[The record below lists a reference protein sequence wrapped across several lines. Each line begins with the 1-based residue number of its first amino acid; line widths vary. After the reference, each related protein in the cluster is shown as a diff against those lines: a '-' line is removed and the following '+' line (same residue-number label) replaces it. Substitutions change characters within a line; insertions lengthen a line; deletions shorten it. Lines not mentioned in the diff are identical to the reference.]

1 MDVRYRSNFQLL
13 AVTMQLLV
21 LTLPALAFAQDCTPP
36 EIELTS
42 QLEVD
47 QFQANHGPCDRVS
60 QNLVITGE
68 DIVSFDGLS
77 DLTAV
82 LGDLKIGGNSSLIT
96 IDGLAK
102 LQSVGSLN
110 ISFNPALLK
119 IDGLSGLTRVD
130 KWLGIQYNDSLQ
142 NVGGLNQLAYVGDN
156 LLVRANWQLTSLH
169 GLSKLYQVDGTLQ
182 FSGNF
187 LVDLDGFSSLTSV
200 GGLSIFIEGLL
211 TNLDGLS
218 NLTDVM
224 GDLYIHGNGL
234 TTIDGLSA
242 LARVG
247 GDLWLLQ
254 NIHLSNC
261 MGITQLVDQI
271 DDADPGPGVGVAPDV
286 GGAILIEQ
294 NAIGCNSVE
303 EILAEEP
310 LLEMNAGLNDA
321 WFNPGTDGQGF
332 LIIVYPQIEQIFL
345 AWFTYDIVRPPM
357 DVAASVGEPGHRWL
371 TAQGPFVGN
380 RASLTLYN
388 TSGGIFDSAEPVP
401 SSQPDGTVVLEFSS
415 CSRGTIKY
423 DIDSIGWQG
432 PVPIERIVLD
442 NIPLC
447 EALNGQ

>member
-21 LTLPALAFAQDCTPP
+21 LTLPALAFAQDCTPL

-77 DLTAV
+77 NLTTV
-82 LGDLKIGGNSSLIT
+82 LGDLKIDGNSSLIA

-102 LQSVGSLN
+102 LQSVGSLSM
-110 ISFNPALLK
+110 SFNPALLK
-119 IDGLSGLTRVD
+119 IDGLSGLARVD
-130 KWLGIQYNDSLQ
+130 KWLLIQYNNSLQ
-142 NVGGLNQLAYVGDN
+142 SVSGLNQLAYVGDN
-156 LLVRANWQLTSLH
+156 LLVRANWQLTSFH

-182 FSGNF
+182 FSGNS
-187 LVDLDGFSSLTSV
+187 LVDLDGFSSLTSL
-200 GGLSIFIEGLL
+200 GGLSISGEGLL
-211 TNLDGLS
+211 TNLDVLS

-224 GDLYIHGNGL
+224 GDLYLYGNGL

-254 NIHLSNC
+254 NNHLSSC

-286 GGAILIEQ
+286 GGAVLIEQ

-332 LIIVYPQIEQIFL
+332 LIIVYPQIEQSF
-345 AWFTYDIVRPPM
+345 W
-357 DVAASVGEPGHRWL
+357 PGL
-371 TAQGPFVGN
+371 PT
-380 RASLTLYN
+380 
-388 TSGGIFDSAEPVP
+388 I
-401 SSQPDGTVVLEFSS
+401 S
-415 CSRGTIKY
+415 C
-423 DIDSIGWQG
+423 
-432 PVPIERIVLD
+432 
-442 NIPLC
+442 
-447 EALNGQ
+447 ALQWM